1 MAMRITGNGFV
12 GLGTANPPSRLR
24 ILGTGET
31 DDNIELVSRGN
42 VATSTGLIRFMRSR
56 WDVNSTPSEQPP
68 QAGDNL
74 GFIMFAGYV
83 NDFPVAPNN
92 RYINVAEIR
101 ARPIGTFNA
110 SNNWAGE
117 LQFLIRHKTLDQW
130 DVMTTI
136 TADGMGIRKNN
147 PAYALDVAGD
157 ININSGQVY
166 RINGTQICSSSGC
179 TSSSDL
185 RLKKNI
191 SPLANIL
198 PELLRLKPVRYHY
211 KNTDTF
217 GNRERLGFIAQEV
230 EQVFPEVVDT
240 DEKTGWKSIHYSHLT
255 SVIVQAIKELYSRF
269 VLVED
274 EQQKMKAEMEKMREE
289 IELLKQEIK
298 KMREEA
304 RK

>member
-1 MAMRITGNGFV
+1 MAMR
-12 GLGTANPPSRLR
+12 
-24 ILGTGET
+24 
-31 DDNIELVSRGN
+31 
-42 VATSTGLIRFMRSR
+42 
-56 WDVNSTPSEQPP
+56 
-68 QAGDNL
+68 
-74 GFIMFAGYV
+74 
-83 NDFPVAPNN
+83 
-92 RYINVAEIR
+92 
-101 ARPIGTFNA
+101 
-110 SNNWAGE
+110 
-117 LQFLIRHKTLDQW
+117 
-130 DVMTTI
+130 I

-240 DEKTGWKSIHYSHLT
+240 DEKTGWKSIHYSNLT